1 MKTISIL
8 GCGWLGFPLGLF
20 LLEKGFKIKGSTA
33 TQDKLLVLE
42 KEGIEPYYIKLSPE
56 INADYA
62 PDFFKSDV
70 LIINFPPQR
79 RADIICYHQKQIESL
94 IAEINNS
101 LVQYVLFISST
112 SVYPELNR
120 EVGEDEIIKPTKD
133 SGKALLSV
141 ENILTNISR
150 IHTTVLRFA
159 GLIGYDRM
167 PGRFLSGKRDVKN
180 GNAPVNLIH
189 RDDCIQIIFEIIKQ
203 GVWGEILNGCC
214 DKHPLRKEYYTR
226 QAKIIGACLPTFDDS
241 EVSNYKII
249 SNKKLKKILNYRFK
263 YPDPS
268 VIVENKGEII

>member
-8 GCGWLGFPLGLF
+8 GCGWLGLPLAIF
-20 LLEKGFKIKGSTA
+20 LLEKDFEVKGSTA
-33 TQDKLLVLE
+33 TRDKLIEL
-42 KEGIEPYYIKLSPE
+42 KAKGIEPYYINLSPE
-56 INADYA
+56 INADYV
-62 PDFFKSDV
+62 PDFLKSDV
-70 LIINFPPQR
+70 LIINFPPLR
-79 RADIICYHQKQIESL
+79 RPDIVFYHQKQIESL
-94 IAEINNS
+94 IAKINNS
-101 LVQYVLFISST
+101 SVEYVLFISST

-120 EVGEDEIIKPTKD
+120 EVGEDEILWPTKD
-133 SGKALLSV
+133 SGKALLNV
-141 ENILTNISR
+141 ENILLDLSDIK
-150 IHTTVLRFA
+150 TTVLRFA

-226 QAKIIGACLPTFDDS
+226 QAKIIGVDPPTFDDS
-241 EVSNYKII
+241 DTPNYKII

-268 VIVENKGEII
+268 VIVESKGEIE

>member
-8 GCGWLGFPLGLF
+8 GCGWLGLPLGLF

-33 TQDKLLVLE
+33 TPDKLLVLE
-42 KEGIEPYYIKLSPE
+42 KEGIEPYYINLSPE
-56 INADYA
+56 INADYD

-79 RADIICYHQKQIESL
+79 RADIVSYHQKQIESL
-94 IAEINNS
+94 ISEIKKS
-101 LVQYVLFISST
+101 PLKKAVFVSST
-112 SVYPELNR
+112 SVYPEVNR
-120 EVGEDEIIKPTKD
+120 EVTEDEDLKPTKD
-133 SGKALLSV
+133 SGKALLNV
-141 ENILTNISR
+141 EDIMMNINQVQ
-150 IHTTVLRFA
+150 TTVLRFA

-189 RDDCIQIIFEIIKQ
+189 RDDCIQIIFEIIQQ
-203 GVWGEILNGCC
+203 GVWGQILNGCC

-226 QAKIIGACLPTFDDS
+226 QAKIIGVDLPTFDDS

-249 SNKKLKKILNYRFK
+249 SNMKLKKILNYRFK

-268 VIVENKGEII
+268 VIVENKGKII

>member
-1 MKTISIL
+1 MNMS
-8 GCGWLGFPLGLF
+8 
-20 LLEKGFKIKGSTA
+20 
-33 TQDKLLVLE
+33 Q
-42 KEGIEPYYIKLSPE
+42 
-56 INADYA
+56 
-62 PDFFKSDV
+62 
-70 LIINFPPQR
+70 
-79 RADIICYHQKQIESL
+79 
-94 IAEINNS
+94 
-101 LVQYVLFISST
+101 VQ
-112 SVYPELNR
+112 
-120 EVGEDEIIKPTKD
+120 
-133 SGKALLSV
+133 
-141 ENILTNISR
+141 
-150 IHTTVLRFA
+150 TTVLRFA

>member
-8 GCGWLGFPLGLF
+8 GCGWLGLPLGL
-20 LLEKGFKIKGSTA
+20 LLVEKGFKIKGSTA
-33 TQDKLLVLE
+33 TRDKLLVLG
-42 KEGIEPYYIKLSPE
+42 KEGIEPYYINLSPE
-56 INADYA
+56 INADYD

-79 RADIICYHQKQIESL
+79 RADIVSYHQKQIESL

-101 LVQYVLFISST
+101 SIEHILFVSST

-120 EVGEDEIIKPTKD
+120 EVTEDEILWPTKD
-133 SGKALLSV
+133 SGKALLNV
-141 ENILTNISR
+141 ENILLDLSDIK
-150 IHTTVLRFA
+150 TTVLRFA

-167 PGRFLSGKRDVKN
+167 PGRFLSGKRDLKS

-189 RDDCIQIIFEIIKQ
+189 RDDCIQIIIEIIQQ
-203 GVWGEILNGCC
+203 GVWGQILNGCC

-226 QAKIIGACLPTFDDS
+226 QAKIIGVDPPTFDDLDTP
-241 EVSNYKII
+241 NFKII

-268 VIVENKGEII
+268 VIVENKGKII